1 MSKILNREGRVFG
14 CLCGLE
20 KQAMRESVGLPNHI
34 IEMMTE
40 GGNWELIVSP
50 RFFPDKA
57 YRVTLPDAPV
67 PTCPKCGSSIGQN
80 KMGDGH
86 WHCRNLSCTW
96 KQPDYEQRPKIPKP
110 MKGRHAGEYRQ
121 PLDGEVVFYQDC
133 NGEWR
138 LSHPCSVLNYGEK
151 DKRWIAVKDAVPTH
165 PSGCTCPTCFLTRP
179 DVDAPVLTCPKCGME
194 LEDRSAFAKDRAWV
208 CIYGCGYSQPDSEQ
222 RPKMPAQ
229 CEQGYHYDCLLGPDG
244 WEWLVVDAVHP
255 SGCTCPVC
263 FLTRPDCDEPE
274 PAFTETAVGEFQPVK
289 PDPLDREIA
298 TEEYLNDS
306 GRDDPVPEKVI
317 DPLGNYPDMKQMRD
331 KINEIVAWSRAVTV
345 WINANGAV

>member
-1 MSKILNREGRVFG
+1 MSKILNGEGRVFG

-57 YRVTLPDAPV
+57 YRVTLP
-67 PTCPKCGSSIGQN
+67 
-80 KMGDGH
+80 
-86 WHCRNLSCTW
+86 
-96 KQPDYEQRPKIPKP
+96 
-110 MKGRHAGEYRQ
+110 
-121 PLDGEVVFYQDC
+121 
-133 NGEWR
+133 
-138 LSHPCSVLNYGEK
+138 
-151 DKRWIAVKDAVPTH
+151 
-165 PSGCTCPTCFLTRP
+165 
-179 DVDAPVLTCPKCGME
+179 
-194 LEDRSAFAKDRAWV
+194 
-208 CIYGCGYSQPDSEQ
+208 
-222 RPKMPAQ
+222 
-229 CEQGYHYDCLLGPDG
+229 
-244 WEWLVVDAVHP
+244 DAVHP